1 MKDFITGV
9 ALFGLGLIGLFWVI
23 PQGVGSFGGEASL
36 ALSASFW
43 PYAIGSLF
51 TVLGFMLLVQG
62 GLELARSPKKK
73 DRTSYV
79 IPWSMVLAI
88 LLLIPYY
95 LFAEKFGFL
104 LTSMVAFAAY
114 ALLAGEKSYKSLAVL
129 AVVVPLA
136 ITVFFI
142 HVAQVLVPL
151 GPLSGLL
158 S

>member
-1 MKDFITGV
+1 MKDFVTGV
-9 ALFGLGLIGLFWVI
+9 VLFVIGLLGLFWVI
-23 PQGVGSFGGEASL
+23 PHGVGGFGGEASI

-51 TVLGFMLLVQG
+51 TVLGFILLVQG
-62 GLELARSPKKK
+62 GLELARAPKEK
-73 DRTSYV
+73 DRIPYV
-79 IPWSMVLAI
+79 IPWNMLLAI

-95 LFAEKFGFL
+95 LFAERFGFL
-104 LTSMVAFAAY
+104 LTSVVAFAAY
-114 ALLAGEKSYKSLAVL
+114 ALLAGEKNYKSLAVL

-142 HVAQVLVPL
+142 QVAQVLVPL